1 MYDQYIAEIDRAAT
15 TFLLQI
21 VWVCLLSLLH
31 SEQQQKAIQDKVMH
45 YSPSGLFK
53 VIQIGANG
61 KRLCDFLLVFH
72 CNYMP
77 FFCHLTT

>member
-31 SEQQQKAIQDKVMH
+31 SEQQKKLYRI
-45 YSPSGLFK
+45 
-53 VIQIGANG
+53 
-61 KRLCDFLLVFH
+61 RLCITLLQGYSRSFKLVQMESV
-72 CNYMP
+72 YV
-77 FFCHLTT
+77 TSY